1 MSQPS
6 KYIYTPDFIFSF
18 KAVNNMKM
26 PELDDFLKVYHGIE
40 QQDRAKPMFSQTTK
54 YKAFPLNFIP
64 KRFSKKLSNGKRK
77 LLVRGEGTWRPYTP
91 LTSNERMKQII
102 ISTLNKLTSKNFS
115 EMSSLLLKSLYQIN
129 CTDALDILAK
139 EILKKAYYDSEYTH
153 LYVTLCCRIWQD
165 REWNKTLFTIISNSE
180 TEFYWC
186 ENRLETQDSISFHGP
201 FKTDKEAISDAMTNV
216 NFKKNLLTLCHQ
228 EFQNRME
235 HILVSREEGLDEE
248 DRYKRR
254 RRVFSL
260 LEFLG
265 LMYNSK
271 HLPERVMHL
280 IILDLLKLDKYK
292 DGVKDFMP
300 DEEDVEGFVILWK
313 IIYCAKRKPFVQKY
327 IDQYLECIE
336 KWLLPMKWN
345 ARMKYMLIDT
355 VELITGKV
363 TKKVVD
369 DKIAIKDE
377 EHLFEELNL
386 ILAKFIKDE
395 KINECI
401 TNAKKFNVE
410 TKMLQQSFLETT
422 LTFAAEHREKHGSLA
437 KLVKQVYDQK
447 LYLNALESV
456 IGMLPDMA
464 LDTPDVAETLGK
476 FAAKINENID
486 HKLLKEM
493 ATLLKVI
500 EHTKFADQFTDK
512 LFRTVKSCTRLRNK
526 KVLKLDHMLRE
537 YHFYISDDVYDCLE
551 KEVVKK
557 L

>member
-18 KAVNNMKM
+18 RAVNNMKM

-40 QQDRAKPMFSQTTK
+40 EQDRAKPMFSQTTK
-54 YKAFPLNFIP
+54 YKSFPLNFIP

-102 ISTLNKLTSKNFS
+102 ISTLNKLTNKNFS
-115 EMSSLLLKSLYQIN
+115 EMSAHLLKGLYQIN
-129 CTDALDILAK
+129 CTDALDILAT
-139 EILKKAYYDSEYTH
+139 EILKKAYFDSEYIH
-153 LYVTLCCRIWQD
+153 LYVTLCARIWQD

-186 ENRLETQDSISFHGP
+186 ENRLETQESISFHGP
-201 FKTDKEAISDAMTNV
+201 FTTDKEAISDAMTNI
-216 NFKKNLLTLCHQ
+216 NFKKNLMTHCHN

-235 HILVSREEGLDEE
+235 HIVASREEGLDEE
-248 DRYKRR
+248 DRYKKR

-260 LEFLG
+260 LEFLA

-280 IILDLLKLDKYK
+280 IIMDLLKLDKYQE
-292 DGVKDFMP
+292 DVKDFMP

-313 IIYCAKRKPFVQKY
+313 IIYSTKRKPFVQKY
-327 IDQYLECIE
+327 IDQYLSCIE
-336 KWLLPMKWN
+336 NWLLPMKWN
-345 ARMKYMLIDT
+345 SRMKYMLIDI

-363 TKKVVD
+363 AEKVVE
-369 DKIAIKDE
+369 DKVIIKDE
-377 EHLFEELNL
+377 EQLFEELNL
-386 ILAKFIKDE
+386 LLAKFIKDE
-395 KINECI
+395 KIDECI
-401 TNAKKFNVE
+401 TNAKKYSVD
-410 TKMLQQSFLETT
+410 KRVLQQSFLETI
-422 LTFAAEHREKHGSLA
+422 LTFAAEHHEKHVALV
-437 KLVKQVYDQK
+437 KLVKEVYDQK
-447 LYLNALESV
+447 LYLNALSSV
-456 IGMLPDMA
+456 IGMLPDLA
-464 LDTPDVAETLGK
+464 LDTPDVAEVLGQ

-493 ATLLKVI
+493 ADLLKVI

-526 KVLKLDHMLRE
+526 KALRLGQMLKE
-537 YHFYISDDVYDCLE
+537 YHFYINDDVYSTLCED
-551 KEVVKK
+551 VV
-557 L
+557 